1 MGQDVI
7 QIHQTSLTGDAS
19 QHPVHES
26 FEGCWGVAQAET
38 EDPKLPQ
45 PVFGLASGLRG
56 TCQYPLHR
64 SSEKKPDIKISD
76 SLILGNGYES
86 FVVTLFSGL

>member
-26 FEGCWGVAQAET
+26 FEGGWGVAQAET
-38 EDPKLPQ
+38 EDPELP
-45 PVFGLASGLRG
+45 
-56 TCQYPLHR
+56 
-64 SSEKKPDIKISD
+64 
-76 SLILGNGYES
+76 
-86 FVVTLFSGL
+86 

>member
-26 FEGCWGVAQAET
+26 LEGGWGVAQAET
-38 EDPKLPQ
+38 EDPELPQ
-45 PVFGLASGLRG
+45 PPVRTEGSLWSCFRAEGHLPVSAS
-56 TCQYPLHR
+56 QV
-64 SSEKKPDIKISD
+64 E
-76 SLILGNGYES
+76 
-86 FVVTLFSGL
+86 

>member
-26 FEGCWGVAQAET
+26 FEGGWGVAQAET
-38 EDPKLPQ
+38 EDPELPQ
-45 PVFGLASGLRG
+45 PAVRTEGSLCLASGLRG
-56 TCQYPLHR
+56 TCQYPLRR
-64 SSEKKPDIKISD
+64 SSEENKEEPDTKS
-76 SLILGNGYES
+76 SES
-86 FVVTLFSGL
+86 